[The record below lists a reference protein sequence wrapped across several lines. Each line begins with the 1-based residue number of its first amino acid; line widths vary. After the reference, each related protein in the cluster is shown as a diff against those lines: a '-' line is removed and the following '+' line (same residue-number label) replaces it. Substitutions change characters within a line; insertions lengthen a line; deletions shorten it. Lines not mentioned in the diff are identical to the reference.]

1 MNVAQKQRVISNFP
15 KYLAIHNTGIT
26 MIELDP
32 LVQLSRVSKY
42 ISYFWKS
49 PLEDFI
55 FR

>member
-1 MNVAQKQRVISNFP
+1 MNVANKQCVISNFP
-15 KYLAIHNTGIT
+15 EYLAIHNTGIM

-32 LVQLSRVSKY
+32 LIELNRVSKY
-42 ISYFWKS
+42 ISYLSKS